1 MSNTPKSK
9 AVSFRDGMYGS
20 TIILFIICLVIS
32 GALAVTYQIT
42 APQIEQI
49 NKETADAARMQV
61 LPEADSFTPAD
72 GSLPDGVTEYYTAD
86 NGAGVVVTAQNSSFG
101 GTMTV
106 MVGIDPE
113 GAVTGV
119 TVTEHADTPGLGTKA
134 MEPDY
139 LKQYQGLTA
148 LDDVDSIKDD
158 SQVDQVTG
166 ATVSSDGVYGAVKS
180 ALAAY
185 EEMGGSN

>member
-1 MSNTPKSK
+1 MSNPTKSK

-42 APQIEQI
+42 APQIAKI
-49 NKETADAARMQV
+49 NKETADAARMEV
-61 LPEADSFTPAD
+61 LPEADSFTPAKGD
-72 GSLPDGVTEYYTAD
+72 LPEGVTEYYIAD
-86 NGAGVVVTAQNSSFG
+86 NGAGVVVTAQNASFG
-101 GTMTV
+101 GTITV
-106 MVGIDPE
+106 MVGIDSQ

-119 TVTEHADTPGLGTKA
+119 TVTDHSDTPGLGTKA
-134 MEPDY
+134 MESDY
-139 LKQYQGLTA
+139 LAQYQGITA

-166 ATVSSDGVYGAVKS
+166 ATVSSDGIYGAVES

-185 EEMGGSN
+185 KEMGGIN

>member
-1 MSNTPKSK
+1 MSNPTKSK

-42 APQIEQI
+42 APQIAKI
-49 NKETADAARMQV
+49 NKETADAARMEV
-61 LPEADSFTPAD
+61 LPEADSFTPAKGD
-72 GSLPDGVTEYYTAD
+72 LPEGVTEYYIAD
-86 NGAGVVVTAQNSSFG
+86 NGVGVVVTAQNASFG
-101 GTMTV
+101 GTITV
-106 MVGIDPE
+106 MVGIDSQ

-119 TVTEHADTPGLGTKA
+119 TVTDHSDTPGLGTKA
-134 MEPDY
+134 MESDY
-139 LKQYQGLTA
+139 LAQYQGITA

-166 ATVSSDGVYGAVKS
+166 ATVSSDGIYGAVKY

-185 EEMGGSN
+185 KEMGGIN

>member
-1 MSNTPKSK
+1 MSNPTKSK

-42 APQIEQI
+42 APQIAKI
-49 NKETADAARMQV
+49 NKETADAARMEV
-61 LPEADSFTPAD
+61 LPEADSFTPAKGD
-72 GSLPDGVTEYYTAD
+72 LPEGVTEYYIAD
-86 NGAGVVVTAQNSSFG
+86 NGAGVVVTAQNASFG
-101 GTMTV
+101 GTITV
-106 MVGIDPE
+106 MVGIDSQ

-119 TVTEHADTPGLGTKA
+119 TVTDHSDTPGLGTKA
-134 MEPDY
+134 MESDY
-139 LKQYQGLTA
+139 LAQYQGITA

-166 ATVSSDGVYGAVKS
+166 ATVSSDGIYGAVKY

-185 EEMGGSN
+185 KEMGGIN